1 MTSVKKTGIILLSL
15 GLLFVFAGLTACQKK
30 AAEPAAAQAQK
41 PASEFEGTVK
51 AGLGKYLY
59 LDKAQGF
66 DILLQGFDAATLVG
80 KDIRVKGELIPDKP
94 SIFRADTVEAKDAA
108 GAYSNVYTRTQ
119 DLTVEDVIDVKARV
133 TYPTLTITGVNKP
146 EEWENKGNIKVL
158 GKILETTVKEG
169 GADKPIT
176 YIVVF
181 DEKGKE
187 AGRIIVDKLSDYAK
201 YYLKKLKLFDNFWF
215 YLTVKDT
222 VAKKIRTRTKE
233 LFHADVQ
240 CAGLF

>member
-15 GLLFVFAGLTACQKK
+15 GLLFVFAGTTACQNK
-30 AAEPAAAQAQK
+30 AAAPAANEVQK

-66 DILLQGFDAATLVG
+66 DIITQGFDAATLVG

-94 SIFRADTVEAKDAA
+94 SIFRADTIEVKDAS
-108 GAYSNVYTRTQ
+108 GAYANAYTRTQ
-119 DLTVEDVIDVKARV
+119 DLTVEDFIDVKVRGN
-133 TYPTLTITGVNKP
+133 YPALTITGVNKP
-146 EEWENKGNIKVL
+146 EEWENKGNVKVL

-169 GADKPIT
+169 GADKPVM
-176 YIVVF
+176 YIVVS
-181 DEKGKE
+181 DDKGKDI
-187 AGRIIVDKLSDYAK
+187 GRIIVDKLSDYAK
-201 YYLKKLKLFDNFWF
+201 YYLKKLRFFDNFWF
-215 YLTVKDT
+215 YMNVKDT
-222 VAKKIRTRTKE
+222 VDKKIRPRTKE

-240 CAGLF
+240 FAGLF